1 MKRWIGLFAFL
12 FAMSFVF
19 DVFGDITKN
28 DQVTQGCVGI
38 DNDVGID
45 ITLSYDSQ
53 SAKIQVNNQISTPL
67 LYICLVPVETII
79 TDCRQLCSLNNIY
92 KYDKILNRIWII
104 GSQRDLRDFKSNSY
118 RKDL

>member
-28 DQVTQGCVGI
+28 DQAVQGCVWI

-53 SAKIQVNNQISTPL
+53 NTEIQINNQISTPL
-67 LYICLVPVETII
+67 LYICLYQTEI
-79 TDCRQLCSLNNIY
+79 TYDCLDINNLNNSETFI
-92 KYDKILNRIWII
+92 KILKQSWII

-118 RKDL
+118 ISDL